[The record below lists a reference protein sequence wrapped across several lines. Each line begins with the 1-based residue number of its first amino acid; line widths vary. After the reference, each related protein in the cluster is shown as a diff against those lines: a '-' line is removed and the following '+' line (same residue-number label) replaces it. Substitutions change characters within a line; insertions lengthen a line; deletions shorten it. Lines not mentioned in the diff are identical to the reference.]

1 VTPVFYTY
9 LDAFQ
14 KRFERAEHRNE
25 DRAHGAI
32 AGTAP
37 LPAGG
42 D

>member
-25 DRAHGAI
+25 DRARGTV
-32 AGTAP
+32 AGHTP
-37 LPAGG
+37 LPASG